1 MSDDTDALTDATA
14 ALVPALLTALDAL
27 GYVGRRLHPP
37 NIPEL
42 VAEVQRWRAPLA
54 QGREA
59 FEAVQWPD
67 RLERFRAHCADAAG
81 HALLAFD
88 GLELAAGSPQPALGA
103 YRALGDLTRA
113 LEALYPVTLMLPP
126 VSRFFTH
133 ADRRDDEPLAAKM
146 AAADAS
152 RDHVGIMHASNQMVE
167 RGGFS
172 LYVPEYHD
180 GETRPLIVALHGG
193 SGHGRTFL
201 WSWLRDARTRGAIL
215 ASPTSVER
223 TWGLVNPEAD
233 CENLAAIVAHVK
245 SEWSIDAGRVLLTGM
260 SDGGTFTYIAG
271 LRDDAPFTH
280 LAPCSASFHPLLLEA
295 VSGDRLQGLPIYLIH
310 GALDWMFPVAMAQAA
325 SNALADEG
333 AVVEYRELA
342 DLSHTYPNDENN
354 RIIDWLFD
362 GLHSRQSKS

>member
-1 MSDDTDALTDATA
+1 MSDDTDALTDATT

-27 GYVGRRLHPP
+27 AYVGRRLHPP
-37 NIPEL
+37 NIPDL
-42 VAEVQRWRAPLA
+42 AAEVQRWREPLA
-54 QGREA
+54 EGREA
-59 FEAVQWPD
+59 FKAVQWPD
-67 RLERFRAHCADAAG
+67 RLERFAARCVDAAG

-88 GLELAAGSPQPALGA
+88 GLKLAAQSPQPALGA
-103 YRALGDLTRA
+103 YRALSNLTRA

-133 ADRRDDEPLAAKM
+133 ADRRDDEALAAKM

-152 RDHVGIMHASNQMVE
+152 RDNVGIMHASNQATE

-201 WSWLRDARTRGAIL
+201 WSWLRDARTRGAVL
-215 ASPTSVER
+215 AAPTSVDR
-223 TWGLVNPEAD
+223 AWGLMNPEPD

-245 SEWSIDAGRVLLTGM
+245 SQWPIDEDRVLLTGM
-260 SDGGTFTYIAG
+260 SDGGTFTYLAG
-271 LRDDAPFTH
+271 LQDDAPFTH

-295 VSGDRLQGLPIYLIH
+295 VSGERLKGLPIYLIH
-310 GALDWMFPVAMAQAA
+310 GALDWMFPVAVAQAA
-325 SNALADEG
+325 HDALVAGG
-333 AVVEYRELA
+333 AQVEYREIA
-342 DLSHTYPNDENN
+342 DLSHTYPNDEND
-354 RIIDWLFD
+354 RIIDWL
-362 GLHSRQSKS
+362 LS